1 MPNEIIN
8 NILTQF
14 ILFPVIVFIGS
25 WIGFE
30 YVFKNSDWKKTNDAL
45 EEAEYEG
52 DERKIKKLERRMKLI
67 DVQFWLQDVIDVLR
81 SWTIDLV
88 INVIIL
94 IFAFITGILKKV
106 KIKICDRND
115 SEEGIDGESCSR
127 GELYFNIKARDED
140 FPIRCLIFF
149 PILAFGTGIL
159 NIALK
164 FLPML
169 LGFELIRW
177 LLPATFDSVIQ
188 GLEKWFALINTPF
201 SLGLFTNIK
210 DIFID
215 ILWNRLIIGG
225 INENIGMFIVVSLY
239 FIIFTSYTYS
249 NMFETDGKMVSS
261 RWSNFMYT
269 TIFVIAFNMVV
280 GMMFPLSYAQIS
292 NEINSIGMMCAFF
305 LGIEVVIHTIN
316 WAPMFLIKKLT
327 DKLLDKVKSAV
338 KIK

>member
-25 WIGFE
+25 WIGFK

-52 DERKIKKLERRMKLI
+52 DERRIKKLERRMKLI
-67 DVQFWLQDVIDVLR
+67 DVQFWLQEVIDVLR
-81 SWTIDLV
+81 SWTLDLV
-88 INVIIL
+88 FKVIVF
-94 IFAFITGILKKV
+94 IFQFIVGASKKA

-127 GELYFNIKARDED
+127 GELYFKIMRRED
-140 FPIRCLIFF
+140 TPIRSLVLSPIFV
-149 PILAFGTGIL
+149 FGTGIL
-159 NIALK
+159 NIAFM

-177 LLPATFDSVIQ
+177 LLPTTFDSVIQ
-188 GLEKWFALINTPF
+188 GLGKWIALLNTPF
-201 SLGLFTNIK
+201 SLGLFTDIK

-249 NMFETDGKMVSS
+249 NMFDIDGKMVSS